1 MPLVRIDLARGKS
14 AHYRK
19 TLGDIIYR
27 AMLEV
32 INVPHNDK
40 FQIITEHAPEELNVT
55 PTYLGIRYSP
65 DIVLIQ
71 ITMSQG
77 RTVEQKAAFYKR
89 IAADLH
95 SELRIDPQDVFI
107 SLVEVSKE
115 NWSFGNGL
123 AQYVMQAA

>member
-32 INVPHNDK
+32 INVPHNDN

-55 PTYLGIRYSP
+55 PSYLGIRYSP

-71 ITMSQG
+71 VTLSQG

-89 IAADLH
+89 IATDLH

-107 SLVEVSKE
+107 SLVEVAKE

-123 AQYVMQAA
+123 AQYVMQTA

>member
-71 ITMSQG
+71 ITLSQG

-107 SLVEVSKE
+107 SLVEVAKE